1 MTECRYFAAVL
12 LLPAFRLSR
21 PVHSAS
27 FSTLRRAS
35 LPVLIILLVSLL
47 KPLTGRA
54 QVAKPGP
61 IEVLVIG
68 FDHLNSLYNKQP
80 ESDVYSPKKQAE
92 LAKLRAQL
100 ARFRPEAI
108 MLEAE
113 PREQSRLDS
122 LYERYRAGQL
132 VFTALREGRGERYQ
146 VGFVLAR
153 QLGLPAPRGID
164 YYAATSQNLLSTGHN
179 ISYFQR
185 DLKLLQT
192 TVRPLR
198 RQVQHDSLSLY
209 DYLALANQPALVAL
223 SHRVVFNTPAL
234 VTSGTFAAS
243 GTNTQDLGRVDT
255 AYIGAHYITLFYNRN
270 LKIYANILRAQQQT
284 QAQRV
289 LVLMGQNHV
298 GVLQELLA
306 ANPDYRVVLA
316 DKYLKVSS
324 KIRKRIAGRARG

>member
-1 MTECRYFAAVL
+1 LVTRCYAPFLAFVIL
-12 LLPAFRLSR
+12 LL
-21 PVHSAS
+21 
-27 FSTLRRAS
+27 
-35 LPVLIILLVSLL
+35 SLL
-47 KPLTGRA
+47 YPLASSA
-54 QVAKPGP
+54 QAAKNGP
-61 IEVLVIG
+61 IEVMIVG

-80 ESDVYSPKKQAE
+80 ESDVFSPKKQAE

-113 PREQSRLDS
+113 PREQ
-122 LYERYRAGQL
+122 RYRAGQL
-132 VFTALREGRGERYQ
+132 AFTALPEGRGERYQ
-146 VGFVLAR
+146 VGFALAR

-164 YYAATSQNLLSTGHN
+164 YYAATSQSLLATGHN

-198 RQVQHDSLSLY
+198 RMVQHDSLSLY

-223 SHRVVFNTPAL
+223 SHRAIFNTPAL
-234 VTSGTFAAS
+234 VTSGTFAAT

-270 LKIYANILRAQQQT
+270 LKIYTNILRAQQQNK
-284 QAQRV
+284 ARRV
-289 LVLMGQNHV
+289 LVIMGQNHV
-298 GVLQELLA
+298 GVLEELFA
-306 ANPDYRVVLA
+306 ANPDYRVVHSA
-316 DKYLKVSS
+316 TYLKVKQAHLLKALSMPPP
-324 KIRKRIAGRARG
+324 AR

>member
-1 MTECRYFAAVL
+1 MRQYAPFLACITL
-12 LLPAFRLSR
+12 LL
-21 PVHSAS
+21 
-27 FSTLRRAS
+27 
-35 LPVLIILLVSLL
+35 SLL
-47 KPLTGRA
+47 NPLASRA
-54 QVAKPGP
+54 QKAKSAP
-61 IEVLVIG
+61 IEVMVVG

-80 ESDVYSPKKQAE
+80 ESDVFSPKKQAE
-92 LAKLRAQL
+92 LARLRAQL

-113 PREQSRLDS
+113 PREQPRLDS

-132 VFTALREGRGERYQ
+132 AFTALPEGRGERYQ

-164 YYAATSQNLLSTGHN
+164 YYAATSQSLLATGHN

-185 DLKLLQT
+185 DLTLLQT

-198 RQVQHDSLSLY
+198 RMVQHDSLSLY

-223 SHRVVFNTPAL
+223 SHRAVFNTPAL

-284 QAQRV
+284 QARRV
-289 LVLMGQNHV
+289 LVMMGQNHV
-298 GVLQELLA
+298 GVLDELFA
-306 ANPDYRVVLA
+306 ANPDYQVVHA
-316 DKYLKVSS
+316 DNYLKTKNAHLVKALPLPPAS
-324 KIRKRIAGRARG
+324 R

>member
-1 MTECRYFAAVL
+1 LAFLRALPGPAKHRYAPFLAC
-12 LLPAFRLSR
+12 
-21 PVHSAS
+21 
-27 FSTLRRAS
+27 
-35 LPVLIILLVSLL
+35 IILLLSLL
-47 KPLTGRA
+47 NPLASSA
-54 QVAKPGP
+54 QKAGNAP
-61 IEVLVIG
+61 IEIMVVG

-80 ESDVYSPKKQAE
+80 ESDVFSPKKQAE

-113 PREQSRLDS
+113 PREQPQLDS
-122 LYERYRAGQL
+122 LYEQYRAGQL
-132 VFTALREGRGERYQ
+132 AFTALPEGRGERYQ

-164 YYAATSQNLLSTGHN
+164 YYAATSQNLLATGHN

-198 RQVQHDSLSLY
+198 RMVQHDSLSLY

-223 SHRVVFNTPAL
+223 SHRAVFNTPAV
-234 VTSGTFAAS
+234 VTSGTFSAS

-270 LKIYANILRAQQQT
+270 LKIYTNILRAQQQT
-284 QAQRV
+284 QARRV
-289 LVLMGQNHV
+289 LVMMGQNHV
-298 GVLQELLA
+298 GVLEELLA
-306 ANPDYRVVLA
+306 ANPNYLVVHA
-316 DKYLKVSS
+316 ASYLKTKQKSRLKAASV
-324 KIRKRIAGRARG
+324 RPPLPR